1 MGKYID
7 RFAGMTAVTINSWIY
22 GFFFFNSVLMS
33 NARKRSRFAKFGSK
47 DSIARVA
54 HYFFR
59 IGFFQNETLW
69 RSLIGNI
76 RSRSYWH
83 TATKERIAYV

>member
-1 MGKYID
+1 
-7 RFAGMTAVTINSWIY
+7 MTAVTINSWIY
-22 GFFFFNSVLMS
+22 SFFFFFNSVLMP
-33 NARKRSRFAKFGSK
+33 NVRKRSRFAKFGSK

-59 IGFFQNETLW
+59 GLFRNEMLW

-83 TATKERIAYV
+83 TATGERIAYV